1 MAPCC
6 SAPCRWPNGRRF
18 SNKIGKYFVCSVACK
33 PVAYLCC
40 RRFALA
46 RAQHILGCATTAPP
60 PYKQKINVRTPPPS
74 PWCPATPPLVPSNT
88 PPLAHPA
95 AVRRF
100 GGPSS
105 EQGGAL
111 LHKGSTVAPTAPR
124 VASARDTRGVGR
136 GRRPSA
142 TPPSQALPSAPA
154 DSRPRERPTYTD
166 ALSRSGTDRPHRP
179 VRRRGVVDR
188 PRTSTT
194 RWRPQD

>member
-1 MAPCC
+1 MCAQLPVNQLHTSAAGDLRLRELNILSAAP
-6 SAPCRWPNGRRF
+6 
-18 SNKIGKYFVCSVACK
+18 
-33 PVAYLCC
+33 
-40 RRFALA
+40 
-46 RAQHILGCATTAPP
+46 TTAPP
-60 PYKQKINVRTPPPS
+60 LYKQNKRAN
-74 PWCPATPPLVPSNT
+74 AALLPLVSSNT
-88 PPLAHPA
+88 PPPAPPRHPPGAPPAHPA

-100 GGPSS
+100 GGRRRNRGAPSC
-105 EQGGAL
+105 
-111 LHKGSTVAPTAPR
+111 
-124 VASARDTRGVGR
+124 TRGLRWRRRRRASRARYPRGGG